1 MTMTIPFLSFFKK
14 VKDQALAR
22 KDGPAAPPPPAAPI
36 EKPSSERFS
45 KTVMPNATRTLP
57 PQDPFEMAA
66 RSSAMAGLSAA
77 STSRTVAFGTTTP
90 AAGRQRELPPA
101 VALALEPRVERVI
114 SLDLA
119 DVAPQISADYIKP
132 IESIDGT
139 RRILL
144 KASEVERGMASGK
157 PAVSLATIYQQVPE
171 IFLRSIASGDEA
183 QVQLPFE
190 KVLQQFSK
198 LQVRNDQ
205 ERHQAV
211 PQVETPFL
219 QVTLEDNAQFGTTI
233 EAVETNDLPPVR
245 VEPPTAEAFAA
256 AEPEGAGLGFI
267 RRPAGESAAAF
278 PSRIPFNLS
287 PNGTGG
293 PAPESVPASS
303 GPSVPT
309 QSPPAPTRIP
319 FKISAPSDD
328 LRTKDEP
335 WLTAE
340 SLPPSAESPVITAP
354 EPPIKVTLENKAEI
368 RISLPLKP
376 IMQGLAP
383 FQLGGDLGSLPAE
396 AHVELPFSLIEP
408 QLASGRVTITP
419 EDFAAGLP
427 SEYQGLF
434 KSGEAGDVFLPLHE
448 VLKNLPSASL
458 RMRDDQEVQD
468 AGANFA
474 TPFSAK
480 AEEDAKRFKVAGP
493 AAPQPISAP
502 EPLAIVAVE
511 AAEAVKGV
519 EANKVVEA
527 VEVVEAEQAGTA
539 IPAAEIS
546 PVGPVPRNPL
556 QVALETDEKLDA
568 KGVVAHVNKF
578 AGIKACAFMFGD
590 GLSLAGSLP
599 AEYETDGLCAMAP
612 SLMQRIENHMVETKL
627 GALRGMT
634 LTCVKGAV
642 TFFMHENLCLAA
654 LHSAGDLTTEV
665 REKLS
670 RIVHELSRK
679 YSHHPV

>member
-14 VKDQALAR
+14 VKDQALA
-22 KDGPAAPPPPAAPI
+22 KKVSLGTAPNPVAPL

-66 RSSAMAGLSAA
+66 RSSAMSGPMPPAPSAE
-77 STSRTVAFGTTTP
+77 RTIAFGANAP
-90 AAGRQRELPPA
+90 APGRQRDLPPA

-114 SLDLA
+114 SLNLGDF
-119 DVAPQISADYIKP
+119 VAQISADYIKP

-144 KASEVERGMASGK
+144 KASEVERGMATGK

-171 IFLRSIASGDEA
+171 IFLRSIASADEA
-183 QVQLPFE
+183 QVQLPFQ
-190 KVLQQFSK
+190 KVLDQFATLK
-198 LQVRNDQ
+198 VRTDQ

-219 QVTLEDNAQFGTTI
+219 QVTLEDNSRFGTTI
-233 EAVETNDLPPVR
+233 EAVETGDLPPVR

-256 AEPEGAGLGFI
+256 AEPEAAGNGFVQH
-267 RRPAGESAAAF
+267 RMSADASATPA
-278 PSRIPFNLS
+278 RIPFKLS
-287 PNGTGG
+287 SNGTGG
-293 PAPESVPASS
+293 PAPERVPASS

-309 QSPPAPTRIP
+309 SLPAAPAPTRIP
-319 FKISAPSDD
+319 FKITPPSDD
-328 LRTKDEP
+328 LRTEAEP
-335 WLTAE
+335 WLTAK
-340 SLPPSAESPVITAP
+340 SVAP
-354 EPPIKVTLENKAEI
+354 EPPVAAAAESKPEI
-368 RISLPLKP
+368 TISLALKP
-376 IMQGLAP
+376 ILQGLAP
-383 FQLGGDLGSLPAE
+383 FQLNGDPGSVPPE
-396 AHVELPFSLIEP
+396 TKIDLPFSLIES
-408 QLASGRVTITP
+408 QLASGRISVTP
-419 EDFAAGLP
+419 EVFAAGLP
-427 SEYQGLF
+427 PEYRSLV
-434 KSGEAGDVFLPLHE
+434 KVGESGDVILPLHE
-448 VLKNLPSASL
+448 VLKSLPTSSL
-458 RMRDDQEVQD
+458 RMRADQEQQE

-480 AEEDAKRFKVAGP
+480 AEEDAKRFNIAGP
-493 AAPQPISAP
+493 AMVKPVATPIP
-502 EPLAIVAVE
+502 TPIPVPVA
-511 AAEAVKGV
+511 AVR
-519 EANKVVEA
+519 ESPADL
-527 VEVVEAEQAGTA
+527 
-539 IPAAEIS
+539 PAADPAPDKKPFDS
-546 PVGPVPRNPL
+546 PRNPL
-556 QVALETDEKLDA
+556 QVALDTDEKLDA
-568 KGVVAHVNKF
+568 KGVVALVDKLD
-578 AGIKACAFMFGD
+578 GVKACALMFGD

-634 LTCVKGAV
+634 LSCVKGAV

-654 LHSAGDLTTEV
+654 LHSGGDLTSEA

-679 YSHHPV
+679 YTHHPV

>member
-22 KDGPAAPPPPAAPI
+22 KEPVAAPKPAAPLD
-36 EKPSSERFS
+36 KPSSERFS
-45 KTVMPNATRTLP
+45 KTVMPNATRTLA

-66 RSSAMAGLSAA
+66 RSSALGGPSAPSA
-77 STSRTVAFGTTTP
+77 QRTVSFGGTTP

-114 SLDLA
+114 SLNLS
-119 DVAPQISADYIKP
+119 DVAPQISTDYIKP

-171 IFLRSIASGDEA
+171 IFLRSIASGDGA

-190 KVLQQFSK
+190 KVLEQFSK

-219 QVTLEDNAQFGTTI
+219 QVTLEDNAHFGTTI

-256 AEPEGAGLGFI
+256 AEPEGAGNGFI
-267 RRPAGESAAAF
+267 QRPASESAAAM
-278 PSRIPFNLS
+278 PTRIPFKLS

-319 FKISAPSDD
+319 FKITAPSND
-328 LRTKDEP
+328 LRPKDEP

-340 SLPPSAESPVITAP
+340 DLTPSDKTPVTPAAPTPIT
-354 EPPIKVTLENKAEI
+354 VTVETKAEI

-376 IMQGLAP
+376 IMQGLPP
-383 FQLGGDLGSLPAE
+383 FQLSGDLGSVPDDAQ
-396 AHVELPFSLIEP
+396 VELPFSLIEA
-408 QLASGRVTITP
+408 QLASGRIAVTP
-419 EDFAAGLP
+419 EAFAAGLP
-427 SEYQGLF
+427 SKFQSLF
-434 KSGEAGDVFLPLHE
+434 KTGEAGDVILPLHE

-458 RMRDDQEVQD
+458 RMREDQEVQD

-493 AAPQPISAP
+493 AVAQPIPAP
-502 EPLAIVAVE
+502 ESPA
-511 AAEAVKGV
+511 
-519 EANKVVEA
+519 VEA
-527 VEVVEAEQAGTA
+527 VEAVEAVKAVKAPEEVPA
-539 IPAAEIS
+539 IATAEIK
-546 PVGPVPRNPL
+546 PFGPVPRTPL

-568 KGVVAHVNKF
+568 KGVVARVNKF

-634 LTCVKGAV
+634 LTCLKGAI

-654 LHSAGDLTTEV
+654 LHSGGDLTTEV

>member
-22 KDGPAAPPPPAAPI
+22 KEPAAAPTPAAPL

-45 KTVMPNATRTLP
+45 KTVMPNATRTLA

-66 RSSAMAGLSAA
+66 RSSALGGPSAPSA
-77 STSRTVAFGTTTP
+77 PRTVAFGATTP
-90 AAGRQRELPPA
+90 PAGRQRELPPA

-114 SLDLA
+114 SLNLS

-144 KASEVERGMASGK
+144 KASEVERGMATGK

-183 QVQLPFE
+183 QVHLPFE
-190 KVLQQFSK
+190 KVLEQFSK

-219 QVTLEDNAQFGTTI
+219 QVTLEDNAHFGTTI

-256 AEPEGAGLGFI
+256 AEPEGAGNGFI
-267 RRPAGESAAAF
+267 QRPASESAAAM
-278 PSRIPFNLS
+278 PTRIPFNLS

-293 PAPESVPASS
+293 LAPESVPASS

-309 QSPPAPTRIP
+309 QPPSPPTRIP
-319 FKISAPSDD
+319 FKITAPSND
-328 LRTKDEP
+328 LRPAKDEP

-340 SLPPSAESPVITAP
+340 SLPPSTEPPAPTTP
-354 EPPIKVTLENKAEI
+354 EPPIKVTLESKAEI

-376 IMQGLAP
+376 IMQGLPP
-383 FQLGGDLGSLPAE
+383 FQLSGDLGSMPA
-396 AHVELPFSLIEP
+396 AAQVELPFSLIEP
-408 QLASGRVTITP
+408 QLASGRIAVTP
-419 EDFAAGLP
+419 EAFAAGLP
-427 SEYQGLF
+427 SEYQSLF
-434 KSGEAGDVFLPLHE
+434 KPGEAGDVILPLHE

-458 RMRDDQEVQD
+458 RMREDQEVQD

-480 AEEDAKRFKVAGP
+480 AEEDAKRFKIAGP
-493 AAPQPISAP
+493 AVAQPIPAP
-502 EPLAIVAVE
+502 EPPAAETVETIAAVE
-511 AAEAVKGV
+511 AIKTV
-519 EANKVVEA
+519 ETAA
-527 VEVVEAEQAGTA
+527 SPDEVPAT
-539 IPAAEIS
+539 PAAEKK
-546 PVGPVPRNPL
+546 PFDLMPRNPL
-556 QVALETDEKLDA
+556 QVALNTDEKLDA
-568 KGVVAHVNKF
+568 KAVVAQVNKF
-578 AGIKACAFMFGD
+578 DGIKACAFMFGD

-634 LTCVKGAV
+634 LTCVKGAI

-654 LHSAGDLTTEV
+654 LHSGGDLTTEV

>member
-14 VKDQALAR
+14 VKDQAMAR
-22 KDGPAAPPPPAAPI
+22 KERPAPAATPMAPL

-66 RSSAMAGLSAA
+66 RSSAMGGQMPGPS
-77 STSRTVAFGTTTP
+77 GTPP
-90 AAGRQRELPPA
+90 AAPTSGMIPFGPAAPRQRDLPPA
-101 VALALEPRVERVI
+101 VALALEPKVERVI

-119 DVAPQISADYIKP
+119 DVAAQIPADYIKP

-139 RRILL
+139 RRILV
-144 KASEVERGMASGK
+144 KASEVERGMATGK

-171 IFLRSIASGDEA
+171 IFLRSIASTDGA
-183 QVQLPFE
+183 QVRLPFE
-190 KVLQQFSK
+190 KVLEQFTK
-198 LQVRNDQ
+198 LQVRSDQ

-219 QVTLEDNAQFGTTI
+219 QVTLEDNSRFGTTI
-233 EAVETNDLPPVR
+233 EAVETADLPPVR

-256 AEPEGAGLGFI
+256 AEPEAATNGFVQY
-267 RRPAGESAAAF
+267 PASEKTSA
-278 PSRIPFNLS
+278 PPTRIPFKLS

-303 GPSVPT
+303 GPSVPINFPST
-309 QSPPAPTRIP
+309 PGPTRIP
-319 FKISAPSDD
+319 FKMTAPSDD
-328 LRTKDEP
+328 LRPKDEP

-340 SLPPSAESPVITAP
+340 SLAASAEAAVEPAPVVAAP
-354 EPPIKVTLENKAEI
+354 ESKPEVKITLALRPIL
-368 RISLPLKP
+368 
-376 IMQGLAP
+376 QGLTP
-383 FQLGGDLGSLPAE
+383 FQLTGDPGSVPAE
-396 AHVELPFSLIEP
+396 TVVELPFSLIEP
-408 QLASGRVTITP
+408 QLASGRISLTP
-419 EDFAAGLP
+419 VAFVAALPAEYRGL
-427 SEYQGLF
+427 L
-434 KSGEAGDVFLPLHE
+434 KAGEGAGDVILPLHD
-448 VLKNLPSASL
+448 VLNNLPMASL
-458 RMRDDQEVQD
+458 RMRDDQVEQEV
-468 AGANFA
+468 GANFA

-480 AEEDAKRFKVAGP
+480 AEEDAKRFNLAGTAVAKPTVTPVAAPLPETPP
-493 AAPQPISAP
+493 AAPLETPASTEAP
-502 EPLAIVAVE
+502 VRTPFDLL
-511 AAEAVKGV
+511 
-519 EANKVVEA
+519 
-527 VEVVEAEQAGTA
+527 
-539 IPAAEIS
+539 
-546 PVGPVPRNPL
+546 PRTPL

-568 KGVVAHVNKF
+568 KGVVAHVNKLS
-578 AGIKACAFMFGD
+578 GVKACALMFSD

-634 LTCVKGAV
+634 LACAKGSV

-654 LHSAGDLTTEV
+654 LHVSDELGAEV
-665 REKLS
+665 REKLA

-679 YSHHPV
+679 YSHPV

>member
-1 MTMTIPFLSFFKK
+1 M
-14 VKDQALAR
+14 
-22 KDGPAAPPPPAAPI
+22 PAAP
-36 EKPSSERFS
+36 
-45 KTVMPNATRTLP
+45 
-57 PQDPFEMAA
+57 
-66 RSSAMAGLSAA
+66 
-77 STSRTVAFGTTTP
+77 
-90 AAGRQRELPPA
+90 RQRDLPPA

-114 SLDLA
+114 SLNLA

-144 KASEVERGMASGK
+144 KASEVERGMATGK

-171 IFLRSIASGDEA
+171 IFLRSIASTDEA
-183 QVQLPFE
+183 QVRLPFE
-190 KVLQQFSK
+190 KVLEQFTK

-219 QVTLEDNAQFGTTI
+219 QVTLEDNSRFGTTHG
-233 EAVETNDLPPVR
+233 AVETGDLPPVR
-245 VEPPTAEAFAA
+245 VEPATAEAFAA
-256 AEPEGAGLGFI
+256 AEPECAGNGFI
-267 RRPAGESAAAF
+267 QRPASESATGTPA
-278 PSRIPFNLS
+278 RIPFKLS

-293 PAPESVPASS
+293 LAPESVPASS
-303 GPSVPT
+303 EPSVPT
-309 QSPPAPTRIP
+309 PSSPTRIP
-319 FKISAPSDD
+319 FKITAPSND
-328 LRTKDEP
+328 LRSEDEP

-340 SLPPSAESPVITAP
+340 SMPASDKTPVPATAQ
-354 EPPIKVTLENKAEI
+354 EPIPVTLENKAEI

-376 IMQGLAP
+376 IMAALPP
-383 FQLGGDLGSLPAE
+383 FHLSGDPGSVPAE
-396 AHVELPFSLIEP
+396 AQVELPFSLIEP
-408 QLASGRVTITP
+408 QLASGRVAVPP
-419 EDFAAGLP
+419 EVFAAGLP
-427 SEYQGLF
+427 SPYQDLF
-434 KSGEAGDVFLPLHE
+434 KKDEAGDVILPLHE

-493 AAPQPISAP
+493 AVAQPIPAP
-502 EPLAIVAVE
+502 EPPAVTV
-511 AAEAVKGV
+511 AEAIQ
-519 EANKVVEA
+519 EATVAPVA
-527 VEVVEAEQAGTA
+527 PAA
-539 IPAAEIS
+539 PAAEEK
-546 PVGPVPRNPL
+546 PVDPL
-556 QVALETDEKLDA
+556 QVALETNQKLDA
-568 KGVVAHVNKF
+568 KGAVTQVNKLE
-578 AGIKACAFMFGD
+578 GIKACAFMFGD

-599 AEYETDGLCAMAP
+599 PEYETDGLCAMAP

-634 LTCVKGAV
+634 LTCLKGAV

-654 LHSAGDLTTEV
+654 LHSGGDLTTEV

-670 RIVHELSRK
+670 RTVQELSRK